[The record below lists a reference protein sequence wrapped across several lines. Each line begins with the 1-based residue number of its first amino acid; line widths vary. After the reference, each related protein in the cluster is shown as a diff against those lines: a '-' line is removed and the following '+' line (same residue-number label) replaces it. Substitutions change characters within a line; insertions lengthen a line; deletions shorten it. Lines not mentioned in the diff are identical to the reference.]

1 MLFDT
6 HAHLDFKTFKDDF
19 DSVLQRAKDNGVT
32 HIASIGIDLQTSKN
46 AVAIA
51 EQHENIWATVGLHP
65 CDLEDFSEE
74 NFAEQEEM
82 LSHPKVVAVGEI
94 GLDYYHKLNYSN
106 EFQIDIFR
114 KYLRLA
120 KKHSMPVVI
129 HKRNSDEDT
138 YRVLKEENVG
148 KGILHCFDG
157 DTKLALDFIELGF
170 HISFPG
176 IVTFKNSKLFE
187 VAKELPLEKMLVETD
202 SPFLA
207 PHPNRGKR
215 NEPSFVRL
223 TAEKIAEVKGI
234 SLEEFATQTTQNAK
248 NVFGIS

>member
-32 HIASIGIDLQTSKN
+32 HITSIGIDLQTSKN
-46 AVAIA
+46 AIAIA
-51 EQHENIWATVGLHP
+51 EKHENIWATVGLHP

-120 KKHSMPVVI
+120 KKHSLPVVI

-187 VAKELPLEKMLVETD
+187 TAKELPLEKMLVETD

-207 PHPNRGKR
+207 PHPTRGKR

-223 TAEKIAEVKGI
+223 TAEKIAEVRGI